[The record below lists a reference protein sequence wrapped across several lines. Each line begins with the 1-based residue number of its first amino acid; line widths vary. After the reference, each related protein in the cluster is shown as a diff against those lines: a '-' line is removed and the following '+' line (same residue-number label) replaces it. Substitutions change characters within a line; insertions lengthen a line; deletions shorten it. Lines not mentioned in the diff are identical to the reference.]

1 MDKYSR
7 DNLSKHKGLYKIL
20 LEEFALLPQPKKID
34 LDEYAIINVS
44 PSLVPNPYLPTFRI
58 FTYNITNVEDA
69 LADGSLGQKTRQIP
83 QGNGRKASLCEEER
97 YRDSWKCKLE
107 FNPPSNP
114 DAPSRRSKL
123 WTPLGYAQVCVS
135 YHDRIR
141 VLIKTCRL

>member
-1 MDKYSR
+1 MDTYSR
-7 DNLSKHKGLYKIL
+7 DNLSKHRDLYKSL
-20 LEEFALLPQPKKID
+20 LEEFSLLPQPKKID

-69 LADGSLGQKTRQIP
+69 LASGSPVQETRQIP
-83 QGNGRKASLCEEER
+83 QVNGRKSSLCEEER
-97 YRDSWKCKLE
+97 YQDSWKCKLE

-114 DAPSRRSKL
+114 NAPSRKSKL
-123 WTPLGYAQVCVS
+123 WTPLGYAQVSIS

-141 VLIKTCRL
+141 ILIETCRL